1 MLFLQR
7 FGEIQM
13 DTLAAK
19 MAVKFREIAHF
30 CMNADEKHNTERKER
45 MLFASKRFVG
55 IFHDFRDVF
64 QTNDSLMYFF
74 PGLDVSKI

>member
-30 CMNADEKHNTERKER
+30 CMNADEKHNIERKER
-45 MLFASKRFVG
+45 ILFAYKRFG
-55 IFHDFRDVF
+55 EIF
-64 QTNDSLMYFF
+64 QICLSN
-74 PGLDVSKI
+74 

>member
-19 MAVKFREIAHF
+19 MVVKFREIAHF
-30 CMNADEKHNTERKER
+30 CMNADEKHNIERK
-45 MLFASKRFVG
+45 V
-55 IFHDFRDVF
+55 DF
-64 QTNDSLMYFF
+64 NDGM
-74 PGLDVSKI
+74 